1 MLLRYHV
8 SYRNEEWKPGCD
20 EQAILDEMG
29 IIACNDYNDAV
40 TKLEQYYGE
49 GDICKFEFMP
59 LEDILTKD
67 DFSSSYLGDIW
78 D

>member
-8 SYRNEEWKPGCD
+8 SYHNEEWKPGCD
-20 EQAILDEMG
+20 EESVLDEMG

-40 TKLEQYYGE
+40 AKLEHYYGK
-49 GDICKFEFMP
+49 DNVYKFEFMP
-59 LEDILTKD
+59 LEDILVKD
-67 DFSSSYLGDIW
+67 DFSPSCMGDIW